1 MGNPKQIELDRPIY
15 PAWVIYQKAIFDNG
29 SGNCSGSGN
38 GSGCGRGSGNVSGS
52 GGSGG
57 GSGRSS
63 GSGCGRGSGNVSGSG
78 GGGGGCGGGSG
89 SGLWWWKCWWSWSLI
104 VVEVTS
110 WPAPL
115 DF

>member
-29 SGNCSGSGN
+29 SGNCSG
-38 GSGCGRGSGNVSGS
+38 CGRGSGNVSGS

-63 GSGCGRGSGNVSGSG
+63 GG
-78 GGGGGCGGGSG
+78 
-89 SGLWWWKCWWSWSLI
+89 GLWWWKCWWSWSLI

>member
-29 SGNCSGSGN
+29 SG
-38 GSGCGRGSGNVSGS
+38 
-52 GGSGG
+52 
-57 GSGRSS
+57 S

-89 SGLWWWKCWWSWSLI
+89 SGLWLWKCWWPWSLI

>member
-1 MGNPKQIELDRPIY
+1 MLFEAKTKLFILWDKVGNPKQIELDRPIY

-29 SGNCSGSGN
+29 SG
-38 GSGCGRGSGNVSGS
+38 SGCGRGSGSVSGS
-52 GGSGG
+52 G
-57 GSGRSS
+57 
-63 GSGCGRGSGNVSGSG
+63 RG
-78 GGGGGCGGGSG
+78 GGGSG